1 MDIVNIREKLD
12 SVFVR
17 YFVSAKEMQVCLSK
31 IFLVEH
37 QILHNMRQNRETIIQ
52 ILERNIVNP
61 RVLYVL
67 CPLNNADSAY
77 EKSNIKSNRSDIR

>member
-1 MDIVNIREKLD
+1 MLLHYFVDIVYIREKFD

-37 QILHNMRQNRETIIQ
+37 QILHNMRQNPET
-52 ILERNIVNP
+52 
-61 RVLYVL
+61 
-67 CPLNNADSAY
+67 
-77 EKSNIKSNRSDIR
+77 